1 MAAELYSVARDKRPL
16 PPLDCG
22 LPRSPP
28 ASRGLQATDP
38 TEGSPMIR
46 PLSLVLCTT
55 FALALNACKGGGAE
69 LVKAQEK
76 FAEDACACKDLE
88 CVKKVQAEQ
97 QKWVA
102 EHGAAATGS
111 EEDAEKI
118 AAANKKLTDCVTK
131 LATASAGK

>member
-1 MAAELYSVARDKRPL
+1 MRLRPTDHAEGPLMTRPV
-16 PPLDCG
+16 
-22 LPRSPP
+22 
-28 ASRGLQATDP
+28 
-38 TEGSPMIR
+38 
-46 PLSLVLCTT
+46 SLVLCAT
-55 FALALNACKGGGAE
+55 FVLALGACKGGGAE

-88 CVKKVQAEQ
+88 CVKKVQADQ

-118 AAANKKLTDCVTK
+118 AAANQKLTDCVTK
-131 LATASAGK
+131 LAAASAGK

>member
-1 MAAELYSVARDKRPL
+1 
-16 PPLDCG
+16 
-22 LPRSPP
+22 
-28 ASRGLQATDP
+28 
-38 TEGSPMIR
+38 MIR
-46 PLSLVLCTT
+46 PLSLVLFAT
-55 FALALNACKGGGAE
+55 FALALSACKGGGAE

-88 CVKKVQAEQ
+88 CVKKIQAEQ

-131 LATASAGK
+131 LATAGAGK